1 MENCLC
7 NCNPYFHKV
16 TALEQVGGETPTGV
30 NMIITNNTN
39 IGDLAYFELVL
50 TVNPNTVVTG
60 TPLPYT
66 LTINGET
73 AKLFN
78 NVGLPI
84 YTNRLNMRKR
94 YYGRYVV
101 PSTGDPYVIL
111 LNTPS
116 NIQYA
121 RP

>member
-1 MENCLC
+1 MENCLY
-7 NCNPYFHKV
+7 NYNPYFHKV

-30 NMIITNNTN
+30 NMTITNNTN
-39 IGDLAYFELVL
+39 IGDLAYFELIL

-73 AKLFN
+73 ANLVN

-101 PSTGDPYVIL
+101 PETGDPYVIL